1 MLKQAVFQ
9 LSVLF
14 LLARS
19 TLMGARLFSRAVALQ
34 VYLQST
40 RGAREFL
47 RHAALNLQ
55 NHPKL
60 RAGT

>member
-1 MLKQAVFQ
+1 MLEQAVFQ
-9 LSVLF
+9 LPVLF
-14 LLARS
+14 LLAPS
-19 TLMGARLFSRAVALQ
+19 TLKGARLFSRAVALQ

-40 RGAREFL
+40 RGAREVL
-47 RHAALNLQ
+47 RHAALNPQ